1 MTKAWMNALVGIL
14 GLVLLTGCSQT
25 PLGRRQLTLMPADQ
39 LEAMGEKAFQ
49 KIDEETPTTQNE
61 AVREYV
67 ECIASAITQVVS
79 SKEKAPRNWEVKV
92 FDAEAINAFAL
103 PGGNIGVYTGL
114 LDVAVTPDQL
124 AAVMGHEVAH
134 VIAQHGNERVSQQFA
149 VAQGL
154 ELINALAGETSAT
167 QKTLMG
173 LLGVG
178 AQVGVL
184 LPYSRLQESEA
195 DKLGLDYMARAGFD
209 PSASVELWRNMAQAS
224 GEQPPQFLSTHP
236 SHGAR
241 IDDLQARLDHAME
254 LYRQAKV
261 AGRSPQCHR
270 Q

>member
-1 MTKAWMNALVGIL
+1 MAKAWTTALVGIL
-14 GLVLLTGCSQT
+14 GLMLLITCSQS

-61 AVREYV
+61 TVKQYV
-67 ECIASAITQVVS
+67 ECITNAITQVVS
-79 SKEKAPRNWEVKV
+79 SKEEAPNNWDVKV
-92 FDAEAINAFAL
+92 FDAEAVNAFAL

-114 LDVAVTPDQL
+114 LDVAETPDQL
-124 AAVMGHEVAH
+124 ATVISHEIAH
-134 VIAQHGNERVSQQFA
+134 VIADHGNERVSQQFA

-167 QKTLMG
+167 QRTLMG

-209 PSASVELWRNMAQAS
+209 PRASIELWRNMAQAG

-241 IDDLQARLDHAME
+241 IEDLQARLDRAMK
-254 LYRQAKV
+254 LYRQART
-261 AGRSPQCHR
+261 AGRYPQCHR
-270 Q
+270 